1 MSDAE
6 RPSGVMLGHYELGAT
21 LGIGTF
27 GKVKLAVHELT
38 GHKVAVKIVNRNK
51 IKTLSVA
58 SKLRREIEHMQTFRH
73 PHVIKLYQVI
83 STPTDIFLIMEYVS
97 GGELFD
103 RIVKQQR
110 LEEPEARRYFQQII
124 SGVDYCHQNMI
135 VHRDLKPENLLLD
148 SNLNVKIADFGLS
161 NFMTDGE
168 FLDTSCGS
176 PNYAAPEVVSG
187 KLYAGPEV
195 DIWSCGIILYALLC
209 GSLPFEDSHVPNLFK
224 KIRAGVYIIPSFV
237 SPQAASLVRI
247 MLQVDPLKRATVEH
261 IRSHPW
267 FAEDLPEYLFPP
279 DTDIESSVI
288 DKAALAEVCERA
300 KCTEKELLRA
310 LLCGDPHDPLV
321 VAYHLSIDSKMSNA
335 VRHGQ
340 QPGEVFRE
348 FYVASAAEATEAAS
362 ATAVAA
368 LDVSTSDSS
377 GKRHP
382 RQLSECHPSYHREYF
397 PPGGLF
403 TKTLEPLPGQGA
415 PGKPAHRSKWHLGIR
430 SASRPQ
436 DIMHEVMK
444 ALARSGFEWRE
455 VNEFQLIARCTCPV
469 TGAKLHAHLQL
480 YSIEFERTYLVDIRL
495 MDQSDRQRVCS
506 SSSACGD
513 RLSMLSLSGS
523 SFDALS
529 ESMDHEAVKTASSEV
544 SETLVP
550 SQIIQFLES
559 AFRLITCLTRP

>member
-1 MSDAE
+1 MRSV
-6 RPSGVMLGHYELGAT
+6 RPGVMLGHYELGAT

-73 PHVIKLYQVI
+73 PHVIKLYQ
-83 STPTDIFLIMEYVS
+83 YVS

-382 RQLSECHPSYHREYF
+382 RQLSECHPSYHRSTF
-397 PPGGLF
+397 LLAACSP
-403 TKTLEPLPGQGA
+403 
-415 PGKPAHRSKWHLGIR
+415 KPWSRCLARARLGNRRTDPNGIW
-430 SASRPQ
+430 AFG
-436 DIMHEVMK
+436 VMK

-529 ESMDHEAVKTASSEV
+529 ESMDHEAVETASSEV